1 MDFTVGHYMQK
12 GVENENLISMNRHEK
27 KIFIAKSLQK
37 NTSIFI
43 IFKIID

>member
-27 KIFIAKSLQK
+27 KFSLLRVSK
-37 NTSIFI
+37 
-43 IFKIID
+43 KYK